1 MYGLIKKQIATEYF
15 QTTFSND
22 GQRFVAWYLRNIL
35 FRDMNEARDDITD
48 GADDKQIDA
57 LIVDDEKAI
66 VRIVQGKF
74 IQNGTVDAEPLREV
88 LSSWIQIKNLARL
101 QNISNQR
108 LARKLAELATA
119 LEEDYEVS
127 FELITTGTLTDAA
140 QHDFKT
146 FQREL
151 ATISS
156 DEAFDAT
163 ISVIDSHELKRRH
176 NYALETDNPS
186 INYTLSLDGV
196 KHMYHEIA
204 GTPILVAALP
214 LKECVKFPGIK
225 DGTLFQ
231 KNVRQSLGSSTAV
244 NKGIRSSILGDK
256 RSDFFFFHN
265 GVTAL
270 CNKMT
275 LDGDVLSL
283 VGLSVVNGCQ
293 SLNTILSCSETVKSV
308 DDAFILFR
316 FYEIPQ
322 RDRADKIS
330 IYTNS
335 QSAVKARDLRSND
348 KRVLSIKRAYEQRYP
363 TGYFITKR
371 GETAPADRNSNQVV
385 DLSSFAKN
393 LVAWQT
399 LRPNLSYGETKI
411 FDKYFETLFKNRDYS
426 PEDVLALN
434 EWMNEVRNTWISDNP
449 LSLNESLLAMKAY
462 APYHHLYAVAMCFA
476 ISSNHSDRVPNP
488 AKAMVSARSCNQVE
502 EIVRIAGTCL
512 NMALEAAAN
521 EPQPAN
527 RVFSP
532 QNWVKSKSCLAGI
545 NGAVRNYLNMLNS
558 FPGGTEVKQRLYKAT
573 VLPVDAF
580 EYRLSAD

>member
-1 MYGLIKKQIATEYF
+1 MYEIIKEQIATEYF
-15 QTTFSND
+15 QSTFSND
-22 GQRFVAWYLRNIL
+22 GQRFVAWYLRNVL

-57 LIVDDEKAI
+57 LIDDDDRSI

-74 IQNGTVDAEPLREV
+74 IQSGNIDAEPLREV
-88 LSSWIQIKNLARL
+88 LSSWLQIKDLVRL
-101 QNISNQR
+101 QNVSNQR
-108 LARKLAELATA
+108 LARKLSELSGA
-119 LEEDYEVS
+119 LEEDYEIS
-127 FELITTGTLTDAA
+127 FELITTGSLTNAA
-140 QHDFKT
+140 QHDLTT
-146 FQREL
+146 FQQEL
-151 ATISS
+151 AKKNSNE
-156 DEAFDAT
+156 DFDAT
-163 ISVIDSHELKRRH
+163 ISVIDAHDLRRRYD
-176 NYALETDNPS
+176 YALEADNPS
-186 INYTLSLDGV
+186 INYRLSLDGV

-204 GTPILVAALP
+204 GTPIFVAVLP
-214 LKECVKFPGIK
+214 LEECVKFPGIK

-231 KNVRQSLGSSTAV
+231 KNVRQSLGSSTTV
-244 NKGIRSSILGDK
+244 NKGIRSSIVGDK

-265 GVTAL
+265 GITAL

-275 LDGDVLSL
+275 LNEGVLSL
-283 VGLSVVNGCQ
+283 TGLSVVNGCQ
-293 SLNTILSCSETVKSV
+293 SLNTILSCSETVRGV

-322 RDRADKIS
+322 RDRADQIS

-348 KRVLSIKRAYEQRYP
+348 KRVLGIKRAYEQQYP
-363 TGYFITKR
+363 GGYFVTKR
-371 GETAPADRNSNQVV
+371 GEIAPADKNSSQVV
-385 DLSSFAKN
+385 ELSSFAKC

-399 LRPNLSYGETKI
+399 ARPNLSYGETKI
-411 FDKYFETLFKNRDYS
+411 FDKYFETLFRNREYR

-434 EWMNEVRNTWISDNP
+434 EWMNEVRNTWVSDNP

-462 APYHHLYAVAMCFA
+462 APYHHLYAVSMCFS

-488 AKAMVSARSCNQVE
+488 ARAMESARRASQVG

-545 NGAVRNYLNMLNS
+545 NGAVRNYLNMLNGL
-558 FPGGTEVKQRLYKAT
+558 PGGVEVKRRLYEAT
-573 VLPVDAF
+573 ELPVDAF